1 MGLRS
6 PRVAAFAGAMLISAC
21 GDTAPVPSR
30 PNAKALPLLV
40 FDGHNDTPEQLRT
53 LFAND
58 FSRFD
63 LAALPPAVL
72 AKTHTDIPHL
82 RAGHVGGIFWSVWV
96 DPELPRDR
104 AVVEVLEQIDTVE
117 QIVARWPGTFA
128 LVRTADDAEA
138 AMREGRIASLIGME
152 GGHSIAGS
160 PAVLRQMYRAGARY
174 MTLAHF
180 KTNDLCDSA
189 TDKPRHG
196 GLSALGVGI
205 VREMN
210 RLGMLVDLSHVS
222 EATMNDVLDVAR
234 APVIFSHS
242 NARAVMDHPR
252 NVSDAVLR
260 RVTVNGGIVMVNF
273 VPDYLTCR
281 PRAGI
286 SDVADHID
294 NIRRVAGVDHVGIG
308 SDFGGTDDLP
318 DGLRTVADFPALF
331 ALLKQ
336 RGWSDADLRKL
347 ASGNIL
353 RVMRANERAARPGEL
368 PAK

>member
-1 MGLRS
+1 MGLGRLWTGALLALVASCADSS
-6 PRVAAFAGAMLISAC
+6 PK
-21 GDTAPVPSR
+21 PVP
-30 PNAKALPLLV
+30 PKPLPLLV

-53 LFAND
+53 LFNND
-58 FSRFD
+58 FSRFN
-63 LAALPPAVL
+63 LAQLPQGTL

-82 RAGHVGGIFWSVWV
+82 RAGHVGGVFWSVWV

-104 AVVEVLEQIDTVE
+104 AVIQVLEQIDVVE
-117 QIVARWPGTFA
+117 QMALRWPETFG
-128 LVRTADDAEA
+128 LVRTAAQAES
-138 AMREGRIASLIGME
+138 AMRGGRIASLIGME

-160 PAVLRQMYRAGARY
+160 PAVLRQMFRAGARY

-189 TDKPRHG
+189 TDVPRHG
-196 GLSALGVGI
+196 GLSARGALI

-222 EATMNDVLDVAR
+222 EATMNDVLDISR

-242 NARAVMDHPR
+242 NARALMDHPR

-260 RVTVNGGIVMVNF
+260 RVSHNGGLVMVNF
-273 VPDYLTCR
+273 VPDYLTR
-281 PRAGI
+281 RSNATAN
-286 SDVADHID
+286 DVAEHIEH
-294 NIRRVAGVDHVGIG
+294 IRKIAGVDHVGIG
-308 SDFGGTDDLP
+308 SDFGGTDFLP

-331 ALLKQ
+331 ALLRQ
-336 RGWSDADLRKL
+336 RGWNSADLSKL

-353 RVMRANERAARPGEL
+353 RVMRANEAAARPRAL
-368 PAK
+368 PKS